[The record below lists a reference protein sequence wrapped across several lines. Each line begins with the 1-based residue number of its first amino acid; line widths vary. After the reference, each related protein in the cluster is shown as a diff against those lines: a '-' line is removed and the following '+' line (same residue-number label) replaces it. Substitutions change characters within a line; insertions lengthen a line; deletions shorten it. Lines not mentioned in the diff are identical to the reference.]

1 MACSNRALSPSRKF
15 PLQSEQLKGSHG
27 LQQPLSL
34 SLSHAKNSFPERNL
48 FMKGQSWPAA
58 AAGAGEHDAEES
70 EGEEHRYELRRESE
84 IQDERKPKLFLFV
97 R

>member
-1 MACSNRALSPSRKF
+1 
-15 PLQSEQLKGSHG
+15 
-27 LQQPLSL
+27 
-34 SLSHAKNSFPERNL
+34 
-48 FMKGQSWPAA
+48 MKGQSWPAA